1 VTKLD
6 RRYEFEKSRFKFGAE
21 ISSRLWRS
29 VVTVRISLM
38 GAIKAARTGT
48 TIRVKGSVKAA
59 RLSPADE
66 PNTMMSALA

>member
-1 VTKLD
+1 
-6 RRYEFEKSRFKFGAE
+6 
-21 ISSRLWRS
+21 
-29 VVTVRISLM
+29 M

-66 PNTMMSALA
+66 PNTRMSALA